1 MQNNNFR
8 GFSSNN
14 RYNQNSGNFGGFQ
27 NTFNQFNYPRNQNSN
42 NLLFSNNNNTNN
54 ILTFNNSQQNN
65 NNFPVRIN
73 PISSFQMGNNNSLNP
88 QQRANSQKKH
98 LYVKLTQEEK
108 GYYSNLFQLVD
119 GDNIGKLKAKD
130 AANFM
135 KKSGLSKE
143 VLKNIYLIA
152 SQSSK
157 QFLERDEFYVA
168 LRLIALAQNNMPY
181 NAQSI
186 ILNRP
191 IPPLP
196 NFNLKKDYLAD
207 DDNLFDMR
215 DDEKVKYKR
224 LFDINKDG
232 NNDNISARKA
242 ILMWRSTGASDSI
255 IKRIADILR
264 PNETKGYLNLREF
277 QVATHLINLSDKH
290 EIPTQL
296 PTNLRKYLGR
306 PEIANNNSN
315 NINIMNLNLNLS
327 NNNNIGNNNGVMNN
341 NIGNNNIANNNINSS
356 VNNNASNNNYN
367 NIMNFDFG
375 NNNNNA
381 NNCQQIAISYPKF
394 NFGNTNN
401 NNFGNINNNNFGNNI
416 NSNNPNPND
425 LQGTMRVIEELNQKN
440 ELLNNQINMAKNR
453 LNDVIREIDNLQ
465 NEQQNIRNQ
474 INLMKQKCSS
484 LMPNI
489 GGINNNINNINN
501 DIKLSTNNNI
511 NNFPNNNINNIPN
524 NNINIDSNINPNQN
538 NFNSN
543 SATKTINMSLNQ
555 SGIGPSKSIIGFNLP
570 QQQQNQNSIEKDS
583 RREEYER
590 LARQRQNLM
599 DLMNKMQFDKLI
611 INNEPN
617 ANTNNNNNLEQN
629 EEIKNN
635 NKDKDIADIPP
646 EKDISQKNLS
656 PLPDSDSSK
665 NINNKGNKFDD
676 RLLESQ
682 AFTPEKLTAALE
694 IPNPG
699 DEFNFGDEVVNPY
712 EDENEN
718 ANTGDNKKKD
728 EFNFGPSSPIGN
740 DNNNQFNFDRQSNL
754 SLGSEIKKIDEDN
767 NENKFK
773 ANDSNVFNVDFSDSN
788 RKPERKDS
796 KDTFNF
802 NTMDNQKDADEWD
815 F

>member
-14 RYNQNSGNFGGFQ
+14 RYNQNSGNLGGFP
-27 NTFNQFNYPRNQNSN
+27 NTFNQFNYQRNQNSN
-42 NLLFSNNNNTNN
+42 NFLFSNTNNTNN
-54 ILTFNNSQQNN
+54 ILTFNNSQQHN

-73 PISSFQMGNNNSLNP
+73 PISSFQMSNSLNP

-119 GDNIGKLKAKD
+119 NDNIGKLKAKD

-135 KKSGLSKE
+135 KKSGLSKDI
-143 VLKNIYLIA
+143 LKNIYLIA

-196 NFNLKKDYLAD
+196 NFNLKKDFLSD
-207 DDNLFDMR
+207 DDNLFEMR

-224 LFDINKDG
+224 IFDINKDG

-242 ILMWRSTGASDSI
+242 ILMWRSTGANDNI

-296 PTNLRKYLGR
+296 PSNLRKYLGR
-306 PEIANNNSN
+306 PEITNNNSN
-315 NINIMNLNLNLS
+315 NINIMNLNLNL
-327 NNNNIGNNNGVMNN
+327 NNNNIGNNNGIMNN
-341 NIGNNNIANNNINSS
+341 NIVNKNINSS
-356 VNNNASNNNYN
+356 VNNNISNNNYN

-375 NNNNNA
+375 NNNNS

-394 NFGNTNN
+394 
-401 NNFGNINNNNFGNNI
+401 NFGNINNNNFGNNI
-416 NSNNPNPND
+416 NSNNPND
-425 LQGTMRVIEELNQKN
+425 LQNTMRIIEELNQKN

-453 LNDVIREIDNLQ
+453 LNDVIREIDYLQ

-474 INLMKQKCSS
+474 INLMKEKCSS

-489 GGINNNINNINN
+489 GGINNNINN
-501 DIKLSTNNNI
+501 LNNI
-511 NNFPNNNINNIPN
+511 NNEIKLNNNNMNVNNIPNNNINNNLNNNINIFPN
-524 NNINIDSNINPNQN
+524 NNINIDSNINQNQN
-538 NFNSN
+538 NTNSN
-543 SATKTINMSLNQ
+543 SATKNINISLNQ

-570 QQQQNQNSIEKDS
+570 QQQNQNKIEKDN
-583 RREEYER
+583 RKEEYEK
-590 LARQRQNLM
+590 LAKQRQNLM

-617 ANTNNNNNLEQN
+617 FNTNNNLDKN

-635 NKDKDIADIPP
+635 NNKDKDVIDIPP
-646 EKDISQKNLS
+646 EKDASQKNLS

-665 NINNKGNKFDD
+665 NINNKAGNKFDD

-682 AFTPEKLTAALE
+682 AFAPEKLEAALE

-699 DEFNFGDEVVNPY
+699 DDFNFGDEVVNPY
-712 EDENEN
+712 GDEN
-718 ANTGDNKKKD
+718 ANNNKKKD
-728 EFNFGPSSPIGN
+728 EFNFGINSPIEN
-740 DNNNQFNFDRQSNL
+740 DNNNHFNFDRQSNL
-754 SLGSEIKKIDEDN
+754 SLGSEIKKIDEVYN

-773 ANDSNVFNVDFSDSN
+773 ANDSNVFNVDNADSN
-788 RKPERKDS
+788 KKPERKDS

-802 NTMDNQKDADEWD
+802 NTMDNQKDGDEWD